1 MTERKPPNMSV
12 GSWVEQQIRAA
23 DARGAF
29 TNLPGSGKPLPD
41 LDRPRSD
48 LDWIAAKLRREDV
61 DVSALLPPALA
72 LAREVELLPERLAKE
87 RSERRVRE
95 VVEDLNRRI
104 RSAILIAPPGPAVRV
119 RPLDVDEQVQRWR
132 DSRSKPPEPGPQPP
146 ARQPPT
152 PQSATA
158 RAAGERRRWW
168 RRGRTGR

>member
-29 TNLPGSGKPLPD
+29 ANLPGSGKPLRD

-72 LAREVELLPERLAKE
+72 LAREVERLPERLARE
-87 RSERRVRE
+87 RSEARVRE
-95 VVEDLNRRI
+95 TVEDLNKRI
-104 RSAILIAPPGPAVRV
+104 RTAVLIAPPGPPVRV
-119 RPLDVDEQVQRWR
+119 RPLDVEEEVRRWR
-132 DSRSKPPEPGPQPP
+132 
-146 ARQPPT
+146 A
-152 PQSATA
+152 A
-158 RAAGERRRWW
+158 RAAPKSVEAPPPQPSPGERRRWW
-168 RRGRTGR
+168 HRLTLRRP

>member
-1 MTERKPPNMSV
+1 MTDRKPPNMPV

-29 TNLPGSGKPLPD
+29 ANLPGSGKPLPS

-72 LAREVELLPERLAKE
+72 LAREVELLPERLARE
-87 RSERRVRE
+87 RSEKRVRE
-95 VVEDLNRRI
+95 VVEDLNKRI
-104 RSAILIAPPGPAVRV
+104 RSAVLVAPPGPPVRV

-132 DSRSKPPEPGPQPP
+132 TVRATPATPPREQPRAEP
-146 ARQPPT
+146 ARP
-152 PQSATA
+152 
-158 RAAGERRRWW
+158 RRGWW
-168 RRGRTGR
+168 RLRRGSA